1 MIPRSDSFGLL
12 RKLTLAA
19 LFLGTCALGADRLRS
34 SWGPKLPEIA
44 PEEVET
50 VRRVSLDVSVNAPG
64 VIESSSNTK
73 VECEIERLE
82 LRVQGRSIVSNGST
96 RILTLAPD
104 GSMVKKGDVIC
115 TLESSQFD
123 EMLRTQRINVERA
136 KSEELQAQMELDVA
150 RIALEEYRNGTAKQQ
165 IQTLKGQIALAR
177 TDAARLTSRLEW
189 ARKMFDKGYLSRSA
203 MRSEE
208 LSMQRS
214 DIQFSNSENALRT
227 LEKYTLPKLE
237 HQFRTRIISLQRVLV
252 SEKERTQR
260 FVDRLHTYEKMI
272 EKCTIRAPHD
282 GMLVYAHDTDRNFRV
297 EEGADVRQGQ
307 TLFYLPD
314 LNRMQVMAR
323 LSESVVKQVSPGMK
337 VRVEVESITG
347 RTYGGTVERIAQFP
361 IPPSSWRSSNDIK
374 NYYCVVRI
382 DDADRDIRPGLNAEV
397 DILTDL
403 VEDTIVLSPDAV
415 EVEGNL
421 EFCYVRLSNG
431 TFEKRQIRTRTGDP
445 SSLEVL
451 AGLNEGDVVLRKLK
465 KVEDNPEFVTN
476 VAFLDSIRPDADQP
490 EFRNVESSEKDE
502 TLVAGPVPAA
512 EGEANLAL
520 PASTTG
526 Y

>member
-1 MIPRSDSFGLL
+1 MHARPDKFGLF
-12 RKLTLAA
+12 RKLTLSVIT
-19 LFLGTCALGADRLRS
+19 LGILVFGADRLRS
-34 SWGPKLPEIA
+34 SWGPRVPEIA

-82 LRVQGRSIVSNGST
+82 LRVQGRSIVTNGST

-150 RIALEEYRNGTAKQQ
+150 RIALDEYRNGTAKQQ

-177 TDAARLTSRLEW
+177 TDATRLTSRLEW

-214 DIQFSNSENALRT
+214 DIQYSNSENALKT

-237 HQFRTRIISLQRVLV
+237 HQFRTRILSLQRVLD
-252 SEKERTQR
+252 SEKERTLR
-260 FVDRLHTYEKMI
+260 FVDRLRTYEKMI
-272 EKCTIRAPHD
+272 DKCTIRAPHD
-282 GMLVYAHDTDRNFRV
+282 GMLVYAHDPDRNFRV

-314 LNRMQVMAR
+314 LSRMQVMAR
-323 LSESVVKQVSPGMK
+323 LSESVVQKVNSGMK
-337 VRVEVESITG
+337 ARIEVESVTG
-347 RTYGGTVERIAQFP
+347 RTYTGTVERIAQFP

-374 NYYCVVRI
+374 NYYCVVRV
-382 DDADRDIRPGLNAEV
+382 DDSDTAIRPGLNAEV

-415 EVEGNL
+415 EVDGKR
-421 EFCYVRLSNG
+421 EFCYVRRSDGL
-431 TFEKRQIRTRTGDP
+431 FEKRQIRTRTGDP
-445 SSLEVL
+445 SSLEVI

-465 KVEDNPEFVTN
+465 KVEDNPEFVTD
-476 VAFLDSIRPDADQP
+476 VVLLDRPGSDDPEIRTAESAEP
-490 EFRNVESSEKDE
+490 EE
-502 TLVAGPVPAA
+502 TLVAGPAPAA
-512 EGEANLAL
+512 EGESNLAL
-520 PASTTG
+520 PANTTG